1 MQFLSA
7 AENKLLF
14 LSSILMIMSECI
26 SRVFIENGTIK
37 DSSVFDLA
45 KVFEDEVVYEVIRL
59 RDGIPV
65 FLEDHYER
73 LTGSAAY
80 GGHELLLSDTQLASH
95 IIKLRELSG
104 IKDGNIKVSLKYSP
118 SYTGYLIYFIN
129 ARYPGPE
136 MYDRGVTGILYY
148 AERRNPV
155 AKVFNHK
162 LRSSIYSELIQT
174 GAYEALL
181 VNRSGCIT
189 EGSRSNIFFI
199 RGNKII
205 TAPGDCVLGGITRK
219 KILQI
224 CRDDRLDLDFR
235 CVHAGELGGMD
246 AVFMTGTSPNVL
258 PFREISSNMFNVK
271 NERMLALAGRY
282 MQMIREYINNF
293 ENKI

>member
-1 MQFLSA
+1 
-7 AENKLLF
+7 
-14 LSSILMIMSECI
+14 MIMSECI
-26 SRVFIENGTIK
+26 SRVFIENGTVK
-37 DSSVFDLA
+37 ESSEFDLA
-45 KVFEDEVVYEVIRL
+45 KVFEDEVIYEVIRL

-73 LTGSAAY
+73 LAGSAAY
-80 GGHELLLSDTQLASH
+80 GGHELLLTDMQLASH

-104 IKDGNIKVSLKYSP
+104 IKEGNIKVSLKYSP

-129 ARYPGPE
+129 TRYPGQE
-136 MYDRGVTGILYY
+136 MYDRGVRGILYY

-155 AKVFNHK
+155 VKVFNHK

-199 RGNKII
+199 RDDKII

-224 CRDDRLDLDFR
+224 CRDDRLDVEFR
-235 CVHAGELGGMD
+235 CVHSGELTGID

-258 PFREISSNMFNVK
+258 PFREISSSNFDAK

-282 MQMIREYINNF
+282 MQMIKDYITNF